1 MLLILVLFLANLMK
15 KARNLLSPT
24 HPEATIKLKA
34 TTLHR
39 RGNVLLLYGPSYIS
53 SPIFMTP
60 NTFWIPTLAYQVVN
74 DQQQAY
80 W

>member
-15 KARNLLSPT
+15 KTKNLLLPMN
-24 HPEATIKLKA
+24 PEATIKLRA

-39 RGNVLLLYGPSYIS
+39 RGNVLLLYGLSYIS
-53 SPIFMTP
+53 GLIFMKSS
-60 NTFWIPTLAYQVVN
+60 TFWIPTLAYQVVD